1 MPELEEL
8 TSRLSS
14 LESRYDNDK
23 REAKEKS
30 FFDKYGAKFKNDRG
44 VGLSILNELD
54 RQGIDVSAADEA
66 VDHILD
72 DLRVECR
79 ELMDIIGDVKQ
90 AVEEQAD
97 KIDAIKDVVD
107 KEVADNPD
115 SNVEPDTGEGAS
127 EGGETPPLSE
137 GGEAPMPPEGGEPPI
152 PPEGGEPPAEP
163 MPPEGGEAPM
173 PPEGGEPPAE
183 PEGNPEEEKPDTA
196 PSDERIKKINSVV
209 SDIRMKRIQSKKGV
223 KISPA
228 FINAA
233 AKGF

>member
-14 LESRYDNDK
+14 LENSYNNDK
-23 REAKEKS
+23 REAREKS

-66 VDHILD
+66 VEHILD

-127 EGGETPPLSE
+127 EGGETPPLPEGGEPPMPPE
-137 GGEAPMPPEGGEPPI
+137 GGEAPIPPEGGEAPIPPEGGEPPI
-152 PPEGGEPPAEP
+152 PPEGGEPP
-163 MPPEGGEAPM
+163 MP
-173 PPEGGEPPAE
+173 
-183 PEGNPEEEKPDTA
+183 PEGNPEEEKPETV
-196 PSDERIKKINSVV
+196 PSDERIKKINGVV

-233 AKGF
+233 MKGY

>member
-14 LESRYDNDK
+14 LENSYNNDK
-23 REAKEKS
+23 REAREKS

-66 VDHILD
+66 VEHILD

-90 AVEEQAD
+90 TVEEQAD

-127 EGGETPPLSE
+127 EGGETPPL
-137 GGEAPMPPEGGEPPI
+137 PEGGEPPI

-163 MPPEGGEAPM
+163 MPPEGDEAPM

-183 PEGNPEEEKPDTA
+183 PEGNPEEEKPETV
-196 PSDERIKKINSVV
+196 PSDERIKKINGVV
-209 SDIRMKRIQSKKGV
+209 SNIRMKRIQSKKGV

-228 FINAA
+228 FVNAA
-233 AKGF
+233 MKGF

>member
-14 LESRYDNDK
+14 LENSYNNDK
-23 REAKEKS
+23 REAREKS

-66 VDHILD
+66 VEHILD

-127 EGGETPPLSE
+127 EGGETPPL
-137 GGEAPMPPEGGEPPI
+137 PEGGEPPI

-163 MPPEGGEAPM
+163 MPPEGDEAPM

-183 PEGNPEEEKPDTA
+183 PEGNPEEEKPETV
-196 PSDERIKKINSVV
+196 PSDERIKKINGVV
-209 SDIRMKRIQSKKGV
+209 SNIRMKRIQSKKGV

-228 FINAA
+228 FVNAA
-233 AKGF
+233 MKGF

>member
-14 LESRYDNDK
+14 LENSYNNDK
-23 REAKEKS
+23 REAREKS

-66 VDHILD
+66 VEHILD

-127 EGGETPPLSE
+127 EGGETPP
-137 GGEAPMPPEGGEPPI
+137 
-152 PPEGGEPPAEP
+152 

-173 PPEGGEPPAE
+173 PPEGGESPAE
-183 PEGNPEEEKPDTA
+183 PEGNPEEEKPETV
-196 PSDERIKKINSVV
+196 PSDERIKKINGVV

-233 AKGF
+233 MKGY

>member
-14 LESRYDNDK
+14 LENSYNNDK
-23 REAKEKS
+23 REAREKS

-66 VDHILD
+66 VEHILD

-127 EGGETPPLSE
+127 EGGETPPL
-137 GGEAPMPPEGGEPPI
+137 PEGGEPPI

-163 MPPEGGEAPM
+163 MPPEGDDAPM

-183 PEGNPEEEKPDTA
+183 PEGNPEEEKPETV
-196 PSDERIKKINSVV
+196 PSDERIKKINGVV
-209 SDIRMKRIQSKKGV
+209 SNIRMKRIQSKKGV

-228 FINAA
+228 FVNAA
-233 AKGF
+233 MKGF